1 MTKHIEKSLKCV
13 KTTSNTT
20 QHRILFTS

>member
-1 MTKHIEKSLKCV
+1 MTKHIEKLSLKCV
-13 KTTSNTT
+13 KTTSTI